1 MIALTTQ
8 LVFWKLFPIAPVN
21 LVYLN
26 YETGNCNI
34 QFFAWPNKEMF
45 QIIGNVNEVRAT
57 SIFYLF
63 DINFFRAK
71 FS

>member
-1 MIALTTQ
+1 MAEQ
-8 LVFWKLFPIAPVN
+8 
-21 LVYLN
+21 
-26 YETGNCNI
+26 GM
-34 QFFAWPNKEMF
+34 EMF

-57 SIFYLF
+57 SIFDLF